1 MSFSFNDSPVV
12 AFGHTAAEASS
23 PEVAFGH
30 TVAAEASSLEGHR
43 IAAAVASDVG
53 SSWWTVVQMAVAGM
67 GLTTGGPTVELVGTA
82 GHPAPIAGEILVQM
96 VIAGEVW
103 G

>member
-1 MSFSFNDSPVV
+1 MHFEPS
-12 AFGHTAAEASS
+12 HLHLAAECS
-23 PEVAFGH
+23 GN
-30 TVAAEASSLEGHR
+30 G
-43 IAAAVASDVG
+43 AAVASGVG

>member
-1 MSFSFNDSPVV
+1 
-12 AFGHTAAEASS
+12 
-23 PEVAFGH
+23 
-30 TVAAEASSLEGHR
+30 
-43 IAAAVASDVG
+43 
-53 SSWWTVVQMAVAGM
+53 MAVAGL